1 MPQGLHRKIKT
12 AFIMQA
18 VIASFAIVIG
28 IYIASV
34 FIKETLTAQR
44 MQLEAASYW
53 KAKRANPMHP
63 VPRSSSISAE
73 FIAADRSGTEL
84 REYWA
89 YLPRGISGLPT
100 GKQKLL
106 VDVQPEGR
114 LHLIMSFPLLDRMI
128 FWLAAA
134 SMLLALLTLY
144 AVTWLTYRTSR
155 RMVYPVSW
163 LADRVSRWDPQDEMM
178 ATLGPEHL
186 PDEAGAEVEKLST
199 ALTAMSARVREFVT
213 RERNFTRDASH
224 ELRTPLTIIRVAADL
239 MLEDPELPA
248 RSQRSL
254 QRIQRSSR
262 DMEALIDAFL
272 ILAREAHVAPQS
284 ETFSVRDV
292 VYEEI
297 ARVRPVCGAKALHL
311 DVVEDNPPQLHAPPR
326 VLGVMVGNLLNN
338 ACTFTDDGHL
348 EVRIASDRIVI
359 RDTGIGMSREEL
371 EQAFDPFYRAD
382 QANPLGKGIGL
393 SIVRRLGERF
403 GWPVTLES
411 TPGQGTTATILL
423 KDPPTTT

>member
-1 MPQGLHRKIKT
+1 MPQGLPRKFKIV
-12 AFIMQA
+12 FVLQA

-28 IYIASV
+28 IYIASTYIEETMEV
-34 FIKETLTAQR
+34 ESIRKEASAFWEGRRADPEFPLPGSLSVDAFFIPAGAVASPAL
-44 MQLEAASYW
+44 AALPDGVT
-53 KAKRANPMHP
+53 RLP
-63 VPRSSSISAE
+63 VPHS
-73 FIAADRSGTEL
+73 
-84 REYWA
+84 
-89 YLPRGISGLPT
+89 
-100 GKQKLL
+100 KLL
-106 VDVQPEGR
+106 VEGR
-114 LHLIMSFPLLDRMI
+114 PQGRLYLTKRFPLAARVV
-128 FWLAAA
+128 FWTALS
-134 SMLLALLTLY
+134 SMVLSLLTLY
-144 AVTWLTYRTSR
+144 AVTWLTYRASR

-163 LADRVSRWDPQDEMM
+163 LADRVSRWDPQDELM
-178 ATLGPEHL
+178 ATLRPEQL
-186 PDEAGAEVEKLST
+186 PEEAGAEVEKLST
-199 ALTAMSARVREFVT
+199 ALTAMSARVREFVQ

-224 ELRTPLTIIRVAADL
+224 ELRTPLTVIRVATDL
-239 MLEDPELPA
+239 MLDDPELPA
-248 RSQRSL
+248 RAQRSL
-254 QRIQRSSR
+254 KRIQRSSG

-284 ETFSVRDV
+284 ETFNVRDV

-297 ARVRPVCGAKALHL
+297 ARVRPVCGDKALHL
-311 DVVEDNPPQLHAPPR
+311 EVIEEDPPQLHAPPR

-348 EVRIASDRIVI
+348 EVLIAADRIVI

-371 EQAFDPFYRAD
+371 EQAFDPFYRVD

-423 KDPPTTT
+423 RDRAAIT